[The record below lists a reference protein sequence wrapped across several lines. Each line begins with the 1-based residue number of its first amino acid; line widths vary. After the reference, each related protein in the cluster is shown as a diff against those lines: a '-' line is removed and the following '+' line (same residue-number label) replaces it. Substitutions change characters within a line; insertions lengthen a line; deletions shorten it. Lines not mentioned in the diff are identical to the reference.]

1 MLIFAALK
9 ALRLLALLMNY
20 RSSLSVPIAL
30 EHRCTV
36 IRAFKL
42 LVPKKS

>member
-1 MLIFAALK
+1 MLIFATLK
-9 ALRLLALLMNY
+9 ALRLLALLMNH
-20 RSSLSVPIAL
+20 RSSLSVPVAL
-30 EHRCTV
+30 EHRCAI